1 VTVRRAVRAV
11 AITGLA
17 AALLT
22 GCTPPRVAP
31 APMESH
37 DVGIQLFQWPWTSIA
52 TECTEELGP
61 AGISWVLTSPP
72 NEHIAGREWWT
83 SYQPVSYLVESKLGT
98 RDEFAAMVATCA
110 DAGVEVIAD
119 AVINHMTGQETPG
132 VGVAGSLFEH
142 YAYPGIYAPEHFHR
156 CTESVSGDIQDY
168 DDAAEVQTCELV
180 NLADLDTASP
190 HVRATIVAYLDDL
203 LSLGVAGFRIDAAKH
218 MPPDDIAAIVAE
230 LPEGTRILQE
240 VIRGAGEPITPEQYL
255 GSGQVFEFGFARD
268 LKSMVES
275 ATLNQG
281 MTFGEE
287 FGYLASDD
295 AIVFVDNHDTERNG
309 ETLSQKD
316 GDAYV
321 LGVVFLLAQPY
332 GTPVLYSGYAFEST
346 DAGAVQDAAGHS
358 LVGTVSDVECASGK
372 PPFNPTEWTCTER
385 WPEVRGM
392 LAWRSAVGNAPVT
405 HEWSDT
411 WSYAFGRG
419 DSGYVVLN
427 AGADDL
433 THTFETGLAP
443 GTYVDAI
450 SGADVVVAGDGTF
463 TATVPGMTALAI
475 SVGDYEPR

>member
-1 VTVRRAVRAV
+1 MTRFGRWMPQLTTL
-11 AITGLA
+11 AIAG
-17 AALLT
+17 ALLA
-22 GCTPPRVAP
+22 GCTPAP
-31 APMESH
+31 LAPEPQGIH
-37 DVGIQLFQWPWTSIA
+37 DVGIQLFEWPWTSIA
-52 TECTEELGP
+52 TECTDELGP
-61 AGISWVLTSPP
+61 AGIAWVLTSPP
-72 NEHIAGREWWT
+72 NEHIAGKQWWT
-83 SYQPVSYLVESKLGT
+83 SYQPVSYLIESKLGT
-98 RDEFAAMVATCA
+98 RDEFAAMVATCG

-132 VGVAGSLFEH
+132 VGVAGSSFEH
-142 YAYPGIYAPEHFHR
+142 YAYPGIYAPEDFHR

-218 MPPDDIAAIVAE
+218 MPAEDVAAIVDA

-287 FGYLASDD
+287 FGYLGSDD

-309 ETLSQKD
+309 ETLSQAD

-321 LGVVFLLAQPY
+321 LANVFLLAQPY
-332 GTPVLYSGYAFEST
+332 GTPVLYSGYGFEST
-346 DAGAVQDAAGHS
+346 DAGPQQDAAGR
-358 LVGTVSDVECASGK
+358 VADVECATGS
-372 PPFNPTEWTCTER
+372 PPFAPTEWTCTDR
-385 WPEVRGM
+385 WPEIRGM
-392 LAWRSAVGNAPVT
+392 LAWRSAVGDAPVT
-405 HEWSDT
+405 DEWSDT
-411 WSYAFGRG
+411 WSSAFGRG
-419 DSGYVVLN
+419 DYGYVVLN
-427 AGADDL
+427 AGSDDL
-433 THTFETGLAP
+433 TRIFETSLAP
-443 GTYVDAI
+443 GTYIDAI
-450 SGADVVVAGDGTF
+450 SGHDVEVAGDGTF

-475 SVGDYEPR
+475 SVS